1 MASVQGMYGVPGRIC
16 ILPPKGGSQ
25 WHKALEGQVQ
35 GWVQIV
41 GSSHSSDETCES
53 RWSEG
58 EDISFVSFDET
69 LGTLEALLKVVNEE
83 KEIWELSGTHKR
95 LQTLIHHVNKDSLKE
110 EHQRQRGNKA
120 SGIDGMTKAEYSR
133 NLDDNIDDLLK
144 GMKSFSYRPKP
155 ARRTYIPKL
164 GGKMRPLGIPSYED
178 KLVQGVM
185 AKILN
190 GVYEPR
196 FMDCSYGFRPNRN
209 CHDVIREIN
218 STIGR
223 QPVGWVVEADIK
235 GYFDNID
242 HSWLMKFL
250 EHDIQD
256 KNFLRYI
263 VRFLKAGIMEDGQY
277 LDSESGSPQGGL
289 ISPILANVYL
299 HYVLD
304 IWFEKVVKP
313 RMRGKAYLFRY
324 ADDFLALFEFEDDAR
339 KYYEVLPK
347 RLGKFNLEVAQEK
360 TRLIPFGR
368 NSGSK
373 DTFDFLGFTHI
384 NGKTRNGCYRVVH
397 RTSQKKLSVKRQAMK
412 QWLRLN
418 MHKPVSDIIKGLNLR
433 LMGHYRYY
441 GISGNTKSM
450 EKYHYYCVTTL
461 FKVLRRR
468 GQKKRMNW
476 ETFNRILNT
485 MGVAKPRICVDI
497 WH

>member
-1 MASVQGMYGVPGRIC
+1 MYGVPGRTC
-16 ILPPKGGSQ
+16 ILPPEGGSQ
-25 WHKALEGQVQ
+25 WHKALEGQGQ
-35 GWVQIV
+35 GWVQVV

-69 LGTLEALLKVVNEE
+69 LGTLEAPLQVESEE

-110 EHQRQRGNKA
+110 EHQRQSGNKA
-120 SGIDGMTKAEYSR
+120 SGIDGVTKADYSR

-144 GMKSFSYRPKP
+144 RMKTFSYRPKP

-164 GGKMRPLGIPSYED
+164 GGKKRPLGIPSYED

-185 AKILN
+185 AKVLN
-190 GVYEPR
+190 DVYEPR
-196 FMDCSYGFRPNRN
+196 FMNSSYGFRPNRS
-209 CHDVIREIN
+209 CHDVIRDIN

-223 QPVGWVVEADIK
+223 QPIGWVVEADIK

-277 LDSESGSPQGGL
+277 LDSESGSPQGGI

-304 IWFEKVVKP
+304 IWFEKMVKP
-313 RMRGKAYLFRY
+313 RMRGKAYLYRY

-339 KYYEVLPK
+339 KYYEVLPR

-384 NGKTRNGCYRVVH
+384 NGKTRNGCYRVMH
-397 RTSQKKLSVKRQAMK
+397 RTSKKKLIAKRQAMK

-418 MHKPVSDIIKGLNLR
+418 MHNPVRDIIRGLNLR

-441 GISGNTKSM
+441 GISGNSKSLD
-450 EKYHYYCVTTL
+450 KYHYYCVTTL

-468 GQKKRMNW
+468 GQKRKINW
-476 ETFNRILNT
+476 TTYRRIINAY
-485 MGVAKPRICVDI
+485 GIAKPRICVDI